1 MDSVFFF
8 FGKAFW
14 HSTMWITHL
23 KNNKFF
29 WLLTKIDSQKNN
41 CVMHILL
48 YRGLKV
54 FFRAIEKLELF
65 FFERRELEFK
75 NRETKKK
82 CAPSIY

>member
-1 MDSVFFF
+1 
-8 FGKAFW
+8 
-14 HSTMWITHL
+14 
-23 KNNKFF
+23 
-29 WLLTKIDSQKNN
+29 
-41 CVMHILL
+41 MHILL

-82 CAPSIY
+82 VLPPFINNMPFFLDFPIIYN